1 MQLLEWLRR
10 ELQERLARAYA
21 PSRRP
26 GGSLPRV
33 PRSLAGVDLLLYED
47 EIRSVAEGD
56 PAGASKIGLDF
67 AAALG
72 NGKGERP
79 GKHRSPERLS

>member
-1 MQLLEWLRR
+1 MQLLERVRR
-10 ELQERLARAYA
+10 KLQERLARAYA

-26 GGSLPRV
+26 GGSLPRA
-33 PRSLAGVDLLLYED
+33 PRSLAGVELLLRED

-56 PAGASKIGLDF
+56 PAGGSKIGLDF

-72 NGKGERP
+72 SGKEERP
-79 GKHRSPERLS
+79 GKHRSPDRLS